1 MKKLLSLL
9 VIAGLFAVVACGPS
23 AEELAAKAKQKA
35 DSIKNAMTEDSL
47 AKAAQQKH
55 IEDSIAQVK
64 EQQKKDSI
72 AQAEANKKGGK
83 TKAGPAGTKTTPKD
97 KVKAGQGKG

>member
-9 VIAGLFAVVACGPS
+9 VIAGMFAVVACGPS

-35 DSIKNAMTEDSL
+35 DSIKNAMTQDSI
-47 AKAAQQKH
+47 AKAALQKH
-55 IEDSIAQVK
+55 IDDSIAQVK
-64 EQQKKDSI
+64 EQLKKDSI
-72 AQAEANKKGGK
+72 AQAEAKKGGK
-83 TKAGPAGTKTTPKD
+83 PKAGATDTKTTPKS